1 MANPLEH
8 LRGLTFPR
16 RERKEILRQLA
27 VLEAATWT
35 QHGRM
40 DHLTDC
46 VVTLLHATLP
56 RETLDAMRATLAL
69 LAPWTA
75 EGVKKVRVG
84 NPAGDGGYVM
94 LDAFEGVRRAY
105 SLGVGRDVSW
115 DVDLA
120 RRGIL
125 VAQFDGSLKKPP
137 ERAEG
142 VRFEP
147 TWVRAR
153 PRGEGPSRTLAE
165 VLREAGDLGRRD
177 LVLKLDIEGDEW
189 DLLADA
195 GPDVLA
201 CFRQI
206 VVELHDLD
214 RIHLEHARYRRALE
228 ALTRGHAVVH
238 LHANAC
244 APFVGLP
251 PLRFPAVLEATF
263 ARRTDVTLV
272 ENRETYPTPED
283 RANHPSR
290 PDMPLAL
297 EAFTPPATT

>member
-8 LRGLTFPR
+8 LRGVSFPR
-16 RERKEILRQLA
+16 RERKEVLRQLR

-35 QHGRM
+35 QHRRM
-40 DHLTDC
+40 DHLTDS
-46 VVTLLHATLP
+46 VVTLLLTQLP
-56 RETLDAMRATLAL
+56 RETLNAVRATLGL
-69 LAPWTA
+69 LEPWTA
-75 EGVKKVRVG
+75 QGVRKVRVG

-94 LDAFEGVRRAY
+94 LDAFHGVRRAY
-105 SLGVGRDVSW
+105 SLGVGDDMSW
-115 DVDLA
+115 DVDMA
-120 RRGIL
+120 RRHVL
-125 VAQFDGSLKKPP
+125 VEQFDGSLKKPP

-142 VRFEP
+142 VTFRP

-153 PRGEGPSRTLAE
+153 SRGDEPSSNLPE
-165 VLREAGDLGRRD
+165 VLRQAGDLERRD

-201 CFRQI
+201 CFGQI

-228 ALTRGHAVVH
+228 ALAQGHAVVH

-251 PLRFPAVLEATF
+251 PLRFPTVLEATF
-263 ARRTDVTLV
+263 ARRAELTLV
-272 ENRETYPTPED
+272 PNRESYPTPED

-297 EAFTPPATT
+297 EAFTPRAAT